1 MSFVLS
7 LLFLIKVNLNH
18 DYIIG
23 DFLWRKTRH
32 ITAHWVFTVNEKK
45 ALKSVLHMNNLTII
59 EHFIKLINLIA
70 DMKEYTMHI
79 ILLWYNNKY
88 DNVYNILSPE
98 YHDFADIFQ
107 VTEKQSL
114 SEKGSYDH
122 VIDLKLR

>member
-1 MSFVLS
+1 
-7 LLFLIKVNLNH
+7 
-18 DYIIG
+18 
-23 DFLWRKTRH
+23 
-32 ITAHWVFTVNEKK
+32 
-45 ALKSVLHMNNLTII
+45 MNNLTII